1 MEHQIKEFRKEDI
14 DKEELKKQIPA
25 WCNLLRESP
34 DDVRLRIIV
43 ASMFYFIDEK
53 QKSLKLLKNAPNGEN
68 IELKEVK
75 AIVYMDLDYYNEA
88 LELFNEILDADY
100 NKSILDLK
108 VDCLFLLEKFE
119 EVIKTAD
126 EYLESFGDNLDV
138 LTNKKLALEELN
150 RKNDANEVEKTI
162 SNLKTF
168 NKFAIYLPKDQI
180 DETIP
185 AEIYEKELGLC
196 FDDLKDNPD
205 DDAVLISIATFL
217 YNLDRTDES
226 VEYLDKISDDAD
238 SVTLNAKSCMF
249 MKLERFPKALEIL
262 NKSLKK
268 DKSNIITLISKS
280 ECLMEMEKHEEAL
293 ECVDEGLKIDRTNTH
308 LWKNKFCALLE
319 LDRLI
324 EAKEVQ
330 DLIFDL
336 EIAND
341 KVDGS
346 LKKAINRF
354 HCMEYR
360 ECLNLCYDVLDVDKD
375 NEEAAALMMNAVY
388 LLGDIDEAPK
398 ALYRALNCNGG
409 EILTRN

>member
-205 DDAVLISIATFL
+205 DDA
-217 YNLDRTDES
+217 
-226 VEYLDKISDDAD
+226 D
-238 SVTLNAKSCMF
+238 SVTLNAKACMF

>member
-1 MEHQIKEFRKEDI
+1 
-14 DKEELKKQIPA
+14 
-25 WCNLLRESP
+25 
-34 DDVRLRIIV
+34 
-43 ASMFYFIDEK
+43 MFYFIDEK

-205 DDAVLISIATFL
+205 DDA
-217 YNLDRTDES
+217 
-226 VEYLDKISDDAD
+226 D
-238 SVTLNAKSCMF
+238 SVTLNAKACMF

>member
-180 DETIP
+180 DETIRQ
-185 AEIYEKELGLC
+185 K
-196 FDDLKDNPD
+196 
-205 DDAVLISIATFL
+205 
-217 YNLDRTDES
+217 
-226 VEYLDKISDDAD
+226 
-238 SVTLNAKSCMF
+238 F
-249 MKLERFPKALEIL
+249 MK
-262 NKSLKK
+262 
-268 DKSNIITLISKS
+268 
-280 ECLMEMEKHEEAL
+280 
-293 ECVDEGLKIDRTNTH
+293 
-308 LWKNKFCALLE
+308 KNWGCALM
-319 LDRLI
+319 I
-324 EAKEVQ
+324 
-330 DLIFDL
+330 
-336 EIAND
+336 
-341 KVDGS
+341 
-346 LKKAINRF
+346 
-354 HCMEYR
+354 
-360 ECLNLCYDVLDVDKD
+360 
-375 NEEAAALMMNAVY
+375 
-388 LLGDIDEAPK
+388 
-398 ALYRALNCNGG
+398 
-409 EILTRN
+409 

>member
-1 MEHQIKEFRKEDI
+1 M
-14 DKEELKKQIPA
+14 
-25 WCNLLRESP
+25 
-34 DDVRLRIIV
+34 
-43 ASMFYFIDEK
+43 
-53 QKSLKLLKNAPNGEN
+53 
-68 IELKEVK
+68 
-75 AIVYMDLDYYNEA
+75 
-88 LELFNEILDADY
+88 
-100 NKSILDLK
+100 
-108 VDCLFLLEKFE
+108 
-119 EVIKTAD
+119 
-126 EYLESFGDNLDV
+126 
-138 LTNKKLALEELN
+138 
-150 RKNDANEVEKTI
+150 
-162 SNLKTF
+162 
-168 NKFAIYLPKDQI
+168 
-180 DETIP
+180 
-185 AEIYEKELGLC
+185 
-196 FDDLKDNPD
+196 KDNPD

-238 SVTLNAKSCMF
+238 SVTLNAKACMF

-280 ECLMEMEKHEEAL
+280 ECLMEMEKYEEAL
-293 ECVDEGLKIDRTNTH
+293 ACVDEGLKINNTNTH